1 MHKDVEEAIDQIDA
15 AIFSTDTF
23 YDADD
28 RAKMEEILARWGR
41 ELVSIQN
48 MAEDEN

>member
-1 MHKDVEEAIDQIDA
+1 MHKDVKDAIDQIDG
-15 AIFSTDTF
+15 AIFNTDTF

-28 RAKMEEILARWGR
+28 RERMEILLFRWGE
-41 ELVSIQN
+41 ELTSIQN